1 MKKVLAGCVVVGVF
15 GLGLLEVPVV
25 MASRGD
31 TPADAEYLIVLGAG
45 VNGST
50 PSLSLYNRLTTARE
64 WLEAHPDGKAVLSG
78 GQGPGEEL
86 SEAEAMY
93 RWLLSN
99 GIDGSR
105 LYKEEESATTQE
117 NFICSA
123 VLLRELNDGI
133 LPQTVA
139 VVSSE
144 YHLYRAKYWA
154 DKAGF
159 TALGVPAETTLPVL
173 RLNYFLRE
181 GAAVGRLLV
190 LGY

>member
-1 MKKVLAGCVVVGVF
+1 
-15 GLGLLEVPVV
+15 
-25 MASRGD
+25 
-31 TPADAEYLIVLGAG
+31 
-45 VNGST
+45 
-50 PSLSLYNRLTTARE
+50 
-64 WLEAHPDGKAVLSG
+64 
-78 GQGPGEEL
+78 
-86 SEAEAMY
+86 MY
-93 RWLLSN
+93 RWLLSK

-159 TALGVPAETTLPVL
+159 TALGVPAKTTLPVL

>member
-1 MKKVLAGCVVVGVF
+1 MPGVQTCA
-15 GLGLLEVPVV
+15 LPIYDV
-25 MASRGD
+25 RY
-31 TPADAEYLIVLGAG
+31 TP
-45 VNGST
+45 
-50 PSLSLYNRLTTARE
+50 
-64 WLEAHPDGKAVLSG
+64 
-78 GQGPGEEL
+78 
-86 SEAEAMY
+86 
-93 RWLLSN
+93 
-99 GIDGSR
+99 
-105 LYKEEESATTQE
+105 
-117 NFICSA
+117 IC
-123 VLLRELNDGI
+123 I